1 MFTVQSA
8 LCLCISTTLLIA
20 YELCNSQLFAHF
32 YTARDYL
39 RRRCRWHSTIKCMLK
54 CCFSCIRI
62 CKYTLPFAPFA
73 FLLLY
78 SPIRHAIAILSS
90 NVIRRVVVERTHHT
104 ITAFFCSNSVFPY
117 WMILRQRIAPLE
129 NICFFFSLSLSTPM
143 ERKLWNVF
151 AFILRPHEYLA
162 KDLSHNRLALSGNLF
177 ICISAENSMKALH
190 IIYPRFLLFIG
201 RYAIQAD
208 GKFTNKN
215 E

>member
-90 NVIRRVVVERTHHT
+90 NVIRRRCRAYTPHNHCLFLLEQRFPLLNDTQT
-104 ITAFFCSNSVFPY
+104 KNSSIGKY
-117 WMILRQRIAPLE
+117 L
-129 NICFFFSLSLSTPM
+129 FFFLSLSLNSYGTKIMKCFCLHFAATRIFGERFISQSTCP
-143 ERKLWNVF
+143 
-151 AFILRPHEYLA
+151 LRELIY
-162 KDLSHNRLALSGNLF
+162 
-177 ICISAENSMKALH
+177 LH
-190 IIYPRFLLFIG
+190 ISRKFDESITYNLSSLPFIYRSICNSG
-201 RYAIQAD
+201 WWKIY
-208 GKFTNKN
+208 K
-215 E
+215 